1 MDIRFETL
9 NSERETRTLL
19 WNFYCY
25 AYAPAMVRWIL
36 FIFLFSYFCMA
47 EFLPPFSLLFGIL
60 AATYAVLLADAFPRY
75 WRRMRNLLR
84 REGAFEIP
92 AQWHLFDTG
101 FEMRRGGNVLVQE
114 YRVMSCYFLRRG
126 TIFLLRGNGFSA
138 GIGRAELPDEGAE
151 LLRCLHS
158 CGVKELR
165 FFAWRRWLCTILLA
179 VAVAGVIALGSC
191 RNGTYEVEYM
201 PEPELVRLL
210 REAPSA
216 PEILRKLGEPGNRI
230 AAERDHEVWYYRY
243 PRNVEARPDGASPQG
258 FWIEFDRA
266 GKPVTAGLF
275 LRREDGEFDSQEIA
289 LELPPETGPETP

>member
-1 MDIRFETL
+1 MDIRFETR
-9 NSERETRTLL
+9 NSERETRQLL
-19 WNFYCY
+19 WNFYCF
-25 AYAPAMVRWIL
+25 AYAPAMVRRIL
-36 FIFLFSYFCMA
+36 FISLFSYFCMA

-60 AATYAVLLADAFPRY
+60 AATYAVLLVDAFPRY
-75 WRRMRNLLR
+75 WRWMRNLLR

-92 AQWHLFDTG
+92 AQWHLYDTG

-114 YRVMSCYFLRRG
+114 YRIMSHYFRRCD
-126 TIFLLRGNGFSA
+126 TIFLLRGNGFCA
-138 GIGRAELPDEGAE
+138 GIGEGELPDGGAE

-191 RNGTYEVEYM
+191 RSGTYEVEYM

-289 LELPPETGPETP
+289 LELPPETP

>member
-60 AATYAVLLADAFPRY
+60 AATYAVLLADSFSGY

-101 FEMRRGGNVLVQE
+101 FEMRRGGNVLAQE
-114 YRVMSCYFLRRG
+114 YRVLSCYFLRRG
-126 TIFLLRGNGFSA
+126 TIFLLRGNGFCA
-138 GIGRAELPDEGAE
+138 GIGKAELPDEGAE
-151 LLRCLHS
+151 LLRCLRS

-165 FFAWRRWLCTILLA
+165 FFAWRRWLYTILLA
-179 VAVAGVIALGSC
+179 VAVSGVIALGSC
-191 RNGTYEVEYM
+191 RNGTCEIESM
-201 PEPELVRLL
+201 SEPELARLL
-210 REAPSA
+210 QMAPSA

-230 AAERDHEVWYYRY
+230 PAESGHEVWYYRF
-243 PRNVEARPDGASPQG
+243 PRGIGRDGDGESPQG
-258 FWIEFDRA
+258 FWIEFDRE
-266 GKPVTAGLF
+266 GKTVTSGLF
-275 LRREDGEFDSQEIA
+275 LEKENGEFFSREIA
-289 LELPPETGPETP
+289 PESAGRLP